1 MNFRNFLIA
10 SLVLI
15 PLVGCEPEPT
25 ALEKCKERIN
35 DRTDRCYFDA
45 RERGDIV
52 GIENCRAEQRYEHR
66 YCERKHGK

>member
-1 MNFRNFLIA
+1 MNYRKLFVAL
-10 SLVLI
+10 LVLLPI
-15 PLVGCEPEPT
+15 MGCGEQQT
-25 ALEKCKERIN
+25 ALEQCKERIN

-66 YCERKHGK
+66 YCESKHGK

>member
-1 MNFRNFLIA
+1 MNLSKLFVA
-10 SLVLI
+10 VLVLVPI
-15 PLVGCEPEPT
+15 MGCGMGQSPLEQ
-25 ALEKCKERIN
+25 CKEKI
-35 DRTDRCYFDA
+35 DDQTDRCYFDA